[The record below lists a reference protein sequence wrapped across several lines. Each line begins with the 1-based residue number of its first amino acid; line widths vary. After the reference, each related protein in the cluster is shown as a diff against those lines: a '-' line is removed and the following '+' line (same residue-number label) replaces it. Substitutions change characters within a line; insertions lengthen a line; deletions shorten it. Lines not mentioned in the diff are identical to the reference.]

1 MAAAIAE
8 MNAVVVGGRRVV
20 AARNHTELV
29 GAIVSAVESYH
40 VANPRRQGV
49 AAGSVKSQLDATP
62 HDSVFQHAVGE
73 AVATDQL
80 LDDNG
85 ILRSSGFDPLAR
97 LSDSERSVAGEIEEL
112 FRAGGLAPPLVET
125 VLRMGAGHRSLYKLM
140 VEMGQIVPLKTYD
153 RASKMAL
160 HRDTL
165 QDVER
170 LLQANY
176 PYPQD
181 FAVSEVRDLLAATRK
196 YVVPLME
203 HLDATGVTIRTGNVR
218 RLREH

>member
-1 MAAAIAE
+1 
-8 MNAVVVGGRRVV
+8 
-20 AARNHTELV
+20 
-29 GAIVSAVESYH
+29 
-40 VANPRRQGV
+40 
-49 AAGSVKSQLDATP
+49 
-62 HDSVFQHAVGE
+62 
-73 AVATDQL
+73 
-80 LDDNG
+80 
-85 ILRSSGFDPLAR
+85 
-97 LSDSERSVAGEIEEL
+97 
-112 FRAGGLAPPLVET
+112 
-125 VLRMGAGHRSLYKLM
+125 
-140 VEMGQIVPLKTYD
+140 
-153 RASKMAL
+153 MAL

-170 LLQANY
+170 LLQVNY